1 MCFFL
6 LKKSLHVYKL
16 YVSIKSSLVFL
27 PNFRTSSLIHGPY
40 NPSLLRSLP
49 QIHRYQG
56 FIEAIHRWIQGHPS
70 IDDDSSISLKR
81 ISKNITKMMIF
92 LRKDLLYINKTT
104 GRLLNGQTKIRVVH
118 LMHEK
123 YVYVMYLYIM
133 YLYTYHWL
141 VPCLQL
147 FGKMRGVSFQAEVRW
162 IKVLLERMDCEDPK
176 DRLIIYTFCDW
187 T

>member
-1 MCFFL
+1 MVIILSMCFFS

-16 YVSIKSSLVFL
+16 YVSIKSQIVFL

-70 IDDDSSISLKR
+70 IDDDS
-81 ISKNITKMMIF
+81 MMIF

-123 YVYVMYLYIM
+123 YVYVMYLYICI
-133 YLYTYHWL
+133 YIHIIDLSL
-141 VPCLQL
+141 VCNCL
-147 FGKMRGVSFQAEVRW
+147 GR
-162 IKVLLERMDCEDPK
+162 
-176 DRLIIYTFCDW
+176 
-187 T
+187 